1 MTTPENIFKEMTM
14 DTPLQKAAG
23 TTPHQMSGS

>member
-1 MTTPENIFKEMTM
+1 MTTPENIFKEMIM

-23 TTPHQMSGS
+23 TTPHKMGRS